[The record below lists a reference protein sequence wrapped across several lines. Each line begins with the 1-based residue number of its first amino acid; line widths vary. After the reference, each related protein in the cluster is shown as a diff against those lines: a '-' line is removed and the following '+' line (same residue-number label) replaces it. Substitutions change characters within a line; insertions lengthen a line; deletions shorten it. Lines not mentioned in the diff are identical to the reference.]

1 MTEIPKLNYDDKG
14 LVPVIVQD
22 YRTNEVLMLAYSN
35 EEAVRLMYETGY
47 THFWSR
53 SRQKMWKKGEESGHV
68 QRIKSIEADCDADTL
83 LVRVDQTGPAC
94 HTGHPSCFFT
104 TVEGSTD
111 DTAAIMP
118 ELIRT
123 IKDRKE
129 NPSEESYTCK
139 LFNNETKMCKKI
151 VEEAAEVVLAIKDR
165 ENDPDQT
172 DLAGEVADLIY
183 HTLVAIVK
191 EDLDLGKVYSELS
204 ERH

>member
-68 QRIKSIEADCDADTL
+68 QKIKSIEADCDADTL

-104 TVEGSTD
+104 TVEGSTC
-111 DTAAIMP
+111 DTAAIIP

-139 LFNNETKMCKKI
+139 LFSNENKMCKKI
-151 VEEAAEVVLAIKDR
+151 VEEAAEVVLAVRDHDKEEIAS
-165 ENDPDQT
+165 ET
-172 DLAGEVADLIY
+172 ADLIY
-183 HTLVAIVK
+183 HTLVALVK
-191 EDLDLGKVYSELS
+191 EDVDLGLIYRELT
-204 ERH
+204 ERHS

>member
-118 ELIRT
+118 DLIRT

-139 LFNNETKMCKKI
+139 LFSNENKMCKKI
-151 VEEAAEVVLAIKDR
+151 VEEAAEVILAVRDHDKEEIAS
-165 ENDPDQT
+165 ET
-172 DLAGEVADLIY
+172 ADLIY
-183 HTLVAIVK
+183 HTLVALVK
-191 EDLDLGKVYSELS
+191 EDVDLGLVYKELT
-204 ERH
+204 ERHS

>member
-139 LFNNETKMCKKI
+139 LFSNENKMCKKI
-151 VEEAAEVVLAIKDR
+151 VEEAAEVILAVRDHDKEEIAS
-165 ENDPDQT
+165 ET
-172 DLAGEVADLIY
+172 ADLIY
-183 HTLVAIVK
+183 HTLVALVK
-191 EDLDLGKVYSELS
+191 EDVDLGLIYKELT
-204 ERH
+204 ERHS

>member
-139 LFNNETKMCKKI
+139 LFSNENKMCKKI
-151 VEEAAEVVLAIKDR
+151 VEEAAEVILAVRDHDKEEIAS
-165 ENDPDQT
+165 ET
-172 DLAGEVADLIY
+172 ADLIY
-183 HTLVAIVK
+183 HTLVALVK
-191 EDLDLGKVYSELS
+191 EDVDLGLVYKELT
-204 ERH
+204 ERHS

>member
-94 HTGHPSCFFT
+94 HTGHPSCSFT

-123 IKDRKE
+123 IKDTKE

-139 LFNNETKMCKKI
+139 LFSNENKMCKKI
-151 VEEAAEVVLAIKDR
+151 VEEAAEVILAVRDHDKEEIAS
-165 ENDPDQT
+165 ET
-172 DLAGEVADLIY
+172 ADLIY
-183 HTLVAIVK
+183 HTLVALVK
-191 EDLDLGKVYSELS
+191 EDVDLGLVYKELT
-204 ERH
+204 ERHS

>member
-94 HTGHPSCFFT
+94 HTGHSSCFFT

-139 LFNNETKMCKKI
+139 LFSNENKMCKKI
-151 VEEAAEVVLAIKDR
+151 VEEAAEVILAVRDHDKEEIAS
-165 ENDPDQT
+165 ET
-172 DLAGEVADLIY
+172 ADLIY
-183 HTLVAIVK
+183 HTLVALVK
-191 EDLDLGKVYSELS
+191 EDVDLGLVYKELT
-204 ERH
+204 ERHS